1 MEKDSFDPEDVE
13 AAAPEDLGVVYQT
26 PCGRSLRNYDDV
38 ASFLVDT
45 GSHHVLQVRPTLK
58 KGEVPRRETV
68 EAFSTSA
75 LLQVDFFTYNPSV
88 QLDPAPAAGRRWPE
102 LDLSHGVEP
111 TPVELC
117 LGDGGARPPPFRY
130 RKDRW
135 PHGCFLSRSPAL
147 FSACC
152 NCADGCVERCSC
164 VAMAREGRH
173 YRHQRL
179 EEPVPAGVYECGPWC
194 GCDRARCQNRLV
206 QRGIRVRLQVFQ
218 TASCGWGVRCRDDLD
233 RGTFVCTYAGAT
245 SAAPTPAQTTA
256 GAPRAGVCRP
266 NGCQMEKKNPKTLKR
281 VFTETDVSI
290 LDASKEGN
298 VGRFFNVR
306 SFCKFPS
313 VADVWYGVGLFSPEH
328 SCRPNLFVQNV
339 FTDSHD
345 PAFPLVAFF
354 TSSPSQHYCCK
365 LHSSWLLIALS
376 RLASLAKRAK
386 AFWEKEDIDDVFDRI
401 FKYLN
406 HLKRVLKKNT
416 ATDKEYLQGQKL
428 LEALDCSGS
437 GPSQKASVVQVVIGS
452 GELLVA
458 KDTSS
463 SSPPACPLTPPGEY
477 SCAGPLLT
485 ERSFCPLWYRSS
497 CSSDPTTA
505 ARSHTHTH
513 RNTHTHT
520 HTHTHLSNSARPP
533 SLPPGLPDCSPQR
546 ASVGAAVLGSEPLK
560 VPLLCGF
567 QRLLLP
573 EDLGVVYRRPAAG
586 ASVTMTTWRPSWWTR
601 GATTSCS
608 VYECGPWCGCD
619 RARCQNRLV
628 QRGIR
633 VRLQVFQTASCGWG
647 VRCRDD
653 LDRGTFVCTYARV
666 QSPAGPPSPKLPRT
680 DLPSDDEVQVVTEWL
695 VPAPE
700 EAPSAATDGAS
711 PPLHVPVIQ
720 RPADA
725 KTPQDR
731 DKEGSP
737 GGRQPA
743 ACPGATSAAPTP
755 AQTTAGAPRAGVCRP
770 NGCQMEK
777 KNPKTLKRVFTE
789 TDVSILDA
797 SKEGNVGRFFNHS
810 CRPNLFVQN
819 VFTDSHDPAFPLVAF
834 FTSSVVKAGTELT
847 WDYSSAAGQT
857 QEVPCLC
864 GGRVCR
870 GHFPIEE
877 KPCELCAAEEEA

>member
-1 MEKDSFDPEDVE
+1 SERAKAFWEKEDIDDVFDRIFKYLNHLKRVLKKNTATDKEYLQGQKLLE
-13 AAAPEDLGVVYQT
+13 ALDCSGSGPSQKASVVQVVIGSGELLVAKDTSSSSPPAFPLTPPGEYSCAAPPVDGEEFLPPLVPVQLLFRPHNCCLPDCSPQRASVGAAVLGSEPLKVPLLWASRGCCEDLGVVYQT

-45 GSHHVLQVRPTLK
+45 GSHHVLQV
-58 KGEVPRRETV
+58 
-68 EAFSTSA
+68 
-75 LLQVDFFTYNPSV
+75 DFFTYNPSV
-88 QLDPAPAAGRRWPE
+88 QLE

-233 RGTFVCTYAGAT
+233 RGTFVCTYAG
-245 SAAPTPAQTTA
+245 
-256 GAPRAGVCRP
+256 V
-266 NGCQMEKKNPKTLKR
+266 
-281 VFTETDVSI
+281 I
-290 LDASKEGN
+290 L
-298 VGRFFNVR
+298 
-306 SFCKFPS
+306 
-313 VADVWYGVGLFSPEH
+313 
-328 SCRPNLFVQNV
+328 Q
-339 FTDSHD
+339 
-345 PAFPLVAFF
+345 
-354 TSSPSQHYCCK
+354 
-365 LHSSWLLIALS
+365 
-376 RLASLAKRAK
+376 
-386 AFWEKEDIDDVFDRI
+386 
-401 FKYLN
+401 
-406 HLKRVLKKNT
+406 
-416 ATDKEYLQGQKL
+416 
-428 LEALDCSGS
+428 
-437 GPSQKASVVQVVIGS
+437 
-452 GELLVA
+452 
-458 KDTSS
+458 
-463 SSPPACPLTPPGEY
+463 
-477 SCAGPLLT
+477 
-485 ERSFCPLWYRSS
+485 
-497 CSSDPTTA
+497 
-505 ARSHTHTH
+505 
-513 RNTHTHT
+513 
-520 HTHTHLSNSARPP
+520 
-533 SLPPGLPDCSPQR
+533 
-546 ASVGAAVLGSEPLK
+546 
-560 VPLLCGF
+560 
-567 QRLLLP
+567 
-573 EDLGVVYRRPAAG
+573 
-586 ASVTMTTWRPSWWTR
+586 
-601 GATTSCS
+601 
-608 VYECGPWCGCD
+608 
-619 RARCQNRLV
+619 
-628 QRGIR
+628 
-633 VRLQVFQTASCGWG
+633 
-647 VRCRDD
+647 
-653 LDRGTFVCTYARV
+653 RV

-731 DKEGSP
+731 DK
-737 GGRQPA
+737 PA

-864 GGRVCR
+864 
-870 GHFPIEE
+870 
-877 KPCELCAAEEEA
+877 